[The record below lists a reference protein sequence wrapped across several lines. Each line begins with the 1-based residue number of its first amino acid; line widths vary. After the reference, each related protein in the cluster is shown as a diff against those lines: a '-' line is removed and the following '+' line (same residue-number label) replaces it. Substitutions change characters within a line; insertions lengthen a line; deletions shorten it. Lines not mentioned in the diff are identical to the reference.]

1 MHKRVSG
8 ITTAGAAGVAIM
20 VLYLTGVLTGIIW
33 VFIFGLLLI
42 AGHGS
47 EYE

>member
-1 MHKRVSG
+1 MPKRISG
-8 ITTAGAAGVAIM
+8 ISTVGATGIAIM
-20 VLYLTGVLTGIIW
+20 VLYLTGVLTGIQW
-33 VFIFGLLLI
+33 AFLFGILLI

>member
-8 ITTAGAAGVAIM
+8 ITTCGATGVAIM
-20 VLYLTGVLTGIIW
+20 VLYLTGNLSGIHW
-33 VFIFGLLLI
+33 PFIFGFLLL

>member
-1 MHKRVSG
+1 MHKRISG
-8 ITTAGAAGVAIM
+8 ISTVGAAGIAIM
-20 VLYLTGVLTGIIW
+20 VLYLTGVLTGIHW
-33 VFIFGLLLI
+33 AFIFGVLLI

>member
-1 MHKRVSG
+1 MHKRVAG
-8 ITTAGAAGVAIM
+8 ISTAGAAGVAIM
-20 VLYLTGVLTGIIW
+20 VLYLTGNLTGIQW
-33 VFIFGLLLI
+33 PFIFGILLI